1 IQLLEML
8 YANELDYT
16 NDVYAPLGKD
26 MIEEVNKFLRYNA
39 NKAMMNLGYDQY
51 FDDEYVNPIVQNGL
65 QTKTKQHDF
74 FSVKGNGYVKA
85 INVEEVR
92 DEDFVF
98 EGLPSYAA

>member
-1 IQLLEML
+1 
-8 YANELDYT
+8 
-16 NDVYAPLGKD
+16 
-26 MIEEVNKFLRYNA
+26 
-39 NKAMMNLGYDQY
+39 MMNLGYDQY